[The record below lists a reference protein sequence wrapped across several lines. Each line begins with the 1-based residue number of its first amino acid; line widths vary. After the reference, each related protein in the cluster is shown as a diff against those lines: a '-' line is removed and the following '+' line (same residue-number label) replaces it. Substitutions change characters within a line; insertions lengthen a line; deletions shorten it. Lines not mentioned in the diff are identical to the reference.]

1 MQPCFSFQLI
11 YQLVGSIAVIA
22 LKTLLQVTAPGGNCW
37 GNCLD
42 IIKEKALIRTERCR
56 IQPVCINLWFLLTLL
71 AIVCFVACICL
82 VIVFMIV
89 VNPAVVTGL
98 GQLLVWE
105 WQSESYVLK
114 QQGHFNS
121 MVSLAYSP
129 DGQYI
134 VTRGEDGKVSDGIL
148 LENELLVAY

>member
-1 MQPCFSFQLI
+1 MHSATHLHQPFF
-11 YQLVGSIAVIA
+11 
-22 LKTLLQVTAPGGNCW
+22 
-37 GNCLD
+37 
-42 IIKEKALIRTERCR
+42 
-56 IQPVCINLWFLLTLL
+56 FFTLL
-71 AIVCFVACICL
+71 AINVFCGLHLQGHCL
-82 VIVFMIV
+82 H
-89 VNPAVVTGL
+89 NPSHAFTGL

-134 VTRGEDGKVSDGIL
+134 VTGGEDGKVSGAVL
-148 LENELLVAY
+148 LKYDLKS